1 MRLGTQRSVAEPMRA
16 VAHLLDRLSAGLN
29 RAALVG
35 AALAVALM
43 LAAAGWQVIAR
54 YLLNQ
59 PPIWTE
65 ELARFSMVW
74 GGLLGAS
81 CAFRYRLD
89 PTLFPEA
96 LAVKGARG
104 FAFTVFRAFGV
115 LCFALPILWFCF
127 FGPGANPARGYLARL
142 AGRQTETMDLPM
154 VVFGIAI
161 PLAFSL
167 ILLHVIADVAKAL
180 TQLRNTQ

>member
-1 MRLGTQRSVAEPMRA
+1 MRA
-16 VAHLLDRLSAGLN
+16 MAILLNRLSAGLN
-29 RAALVG
+29 RVALLG
-35 AALAVALM
+35 AALAVAIM

-81 CAFRYRLD
+81 CAFRLRRD
-89 PTLFPEA
+89 PTLFPGA
-96 LAVKGARG
+96 LNVTGARG
-104 FAFTVFRAFGV
+104 LLFTGLRSFGV
-115 LCFALPILWFCF
+115 LCFILPILWFSV

-161 PLAFSL
+161 PIAFTL
-167 ILLHVIADVAKAL
+167 ILLHVLADIAATL
-180 TQLRNTQ
+180 SNTRNDE

>member
-1 MRLGTQRSVAEPMRA
+1 MRA
-16 VAHLLDRLSAGLN
+16 VSITLNRLSDSLN
-29 RAALVG
+29 RVALVG
-35 AALAVALM
+35 AALAVAVM

-81 CAFRYRLD
+81 CAFRLRRD

-96 LAVKGARG
+96 LKATGARG
-104 FAFTVFRAFGV
+104 LVFTVLRSFGV
-115 LCFALPILWFCF
+115 LCFILPILWFSLL
-127 FGPGANPARGYLARL
+127 GSGADPARGYLARL

-154 VVFGIAI
+154 VVFGVAI
-161 PLAFSL
+161 PLAFAL
-167 ILLHVIADVAKAL
+167 ILLHVLADIASAL
-180 TQLRNTQ
+180 DNTRNDE

>member
-1 MRLGTQRSVAEPMRA
+1 MRA
-16 VAHLLDRLSAGLN
+16 VANLLDRLSGGLN
-29 RAALVG
+29 RVALLG

-43 LAAAGWQVIAR
+43 LFAAGWQVIAR

-74 GGLLGAS
+74 GGLLGAT
-81 CAFRYRLD
+81 CAFRFRSD

-96 LAVKGARG
+96 LKATGTRG
-104 FAFTVFRAFGV
+104 VAATLVRAFGV
-115 LCFALPILWFCF
+115 LCFILPILWFSF
-127 FGPGANPARGYLARL
+127 FGPGADPARGYLARL

-154 VVFGIAI
+154 VVFGVAI

-167 ILLHVIADVAKAL
+167 ILLHVLADITRAIAELKD
-180 TQLRNTQ
+180 TR

>member
-1 MRLGTQRSVAEPMRA
+1 MRA
-16 VAHLLDRLSAGLN
+16 VAITLNRLSDGLN
-29 RAALVG
+29 RLALVG
-35 AALAVALM
+35 AALAVAIM

-54 YLLNQ
+54 YLFNQ

-81 CAFRYRLD
+81 CAFRLRRD

-96 LAVKGARG
+96 LNATGARG
-104 FAFTVFRAFGV
+104 ALFTVLRSFGV
-115 LCFALPILWFCF
+115 LCFILPILWFSLL
-127 FGPGANPARGYLARL
+127 GPGADPARGYLARL

-161 PLAFSL
+161 PLAFTL
-167 ILLHVIADVAKAL
+167 ILLHVLADIVSAL
-180 TQLRNTQ
+180 SNTRNDE

>member
-1 MRLGTQRSVAEPMRA
+1 MRA
-16 VAHLLDRLSAGLN
+16 VANLLDRLSGGLN
-29 RAALVG
+29 RVALLG

-43 LAAAGWQVIAR
+43 LFAAGWQVIAR

-74 GGLLGAS
+74 GGLLGAT
-81 CAFRYRLD
+81 CAFRFRSD
-89 PTLFPEA
+89 PTLFPEVLKA
-96 LAVKGARG
+96 TGTRG
-104 FAFTVFRAFGV
+104 FAATLVRAFGV
-115 LCFALPILWFCF
+115 LCFILPILWFSF
-127 FGPGANPARGYLARL
+127 LGPGADPARGYLARL

-167 ILLHVIADVAKAL
+167 ILLHVLADIARAIAELKD
-180 TQLRNTQ
+180 TR

>member
-1 MRLGTQRSVAEPMRA
+1 MEQSGGALTVSAIADRLNWFSWRLNRLALLGATFSVAI
-16 VAHLLDRLSAGLN
+16 
-29 RAALVG
+29 
-35 AALAVALM
+35 M

-54 YLLNQ
+54 YILNQ

-81 CAFRYRLD
+81 CAYRFRRD
-89 PTLFPEA
+89 PNLFPDA
-96 LAVKGARG
+96 LETSGLRG
-104 FAFTVFRAFGV
+104 LVFSLIRSFGV
-115 LCFALPILWFCF
+115 LCFILPILWFSF
-127 FGPGANPARGYLARL
+127 LGLGADPARSYIARL

-161 PLAFSL
+161 PLAFAV
-167 ILLHVIADVAKAL
+167 ILFHVLADVATAL
-180 TQLRNTQ
+180 ANLRNRK

>member
-1 MRLGTQRSVAEPMRA
+1 MRA
-16 VAHLLDRLSAGLN
+16 ISNVLNGLSDSLN
-29 RAALVG
+29 RVALVG
-35 AALAVALM
+35 AALAVGLM

-81 CAFRYRLD
+81 CAYRLRRD
-89 PTLFPEA
+89 PTLFPNA
-96 LAVKGARG
+96 LEVTGLRG
-104 FAFTVFRAFGV
+104 LVFTLARAFGV
-115 LCFALPILWFCF
+115 LCFILPILWFSF
-127 FGPGANPARGYLARL
+127 FGPGTNLARGYLARL

-161 PLAFSL
+161 PIAFTL
-167 ILLHVIADVAKAL
+167 ILLHVLAEVATAIATVRDKP
-180 TQLRNTQ
+180 

>member
-1 MRLGTQRSVAEPMRA
+1 MRA
-16 VAHLLDRLSAGLN
+16 VADRLNRVSWGLN
-29 RAALVG
+29 RAALLG
-35 AALAVALM
+35 AALAVAVM

-81 CAFRYRLD
+81 CAYRLRRD
-89 PTLFPEA
+89 PTLFPDA
-96 LAVKGARG
+96 LQATGVRG
-104 FAFTVFRAFGV
+104 LVFSLIRSLGV
-115 LCFALPILWFCF
+115 LCFILPILWFSLL
-127 FGPGANPARGYLARL
+127 GPGGDPARGYLARL

-154 VVFGIAI
+154 TVFGIAI
-161 PLAFSL
+161 PLAFAV
-167 ILLHVIADVAKAL
+167 ILFHVLADIMTAL
-180 TQLRNTQ
+180 ANLEDEE

>member
-1 MRLGTQRSVAEPMRA
+1 MRA
-16 VAHLLDRLSAGLN
+16 VSDMLNKLSDGLN

-35 AALAVALM
+35 AVMAVAIM

-81 CAFRYRLD
+81 CAFRRRLD

-96 LAVKGARG
+96 LSAAGGKGLV
-104 FAFTVFRAFGV
+104 FTLFRAFGV
-115 LCFALPILWFCF
+115 CCFALPILWFSF

-161 PLAFSL
+161 PLAFTL
-167 ILLHVIADVAKAL
+167 ILLHVVADVARAL
-180 TQLRNTQ
+180 TESKELK

>member
-1 MRLGTQRSVAEPMRA
+1 MRA
-16 VAHLLDRLSAGLN
+16 VATQLGRLSNGLN
-29 RAALVG
+29 RIALLAAALS
-35 AALAVALM
+35 LAVM

-81 CAFRYRLD
+81 CAYRFRQD
-89 PTLFPEA
+89 PTLFPAA
-96 LAVKGARG
+96 LQAQGTRG
-104 FAFTVFRAFGV
+104 LIYLALRSFGV
-115 LCFALPILWFCF
+115 LCFILPILWFSI
-127 FGPGANPARGYLARL
+127 FGPGGDASRGYIARL

-154 VVFGIAI
+154 TVFGVAI
-161 PLAFSL
+161 PIAFTL
-167 ILLHVIADVAKAL
+167 ILVHVLADIATAL
-180 TQLRNTQ
+180 SNLRNEK

>member
-1 MRLGTQRSVAEPMRA
+1 MRA
-16 VAHLLDRLSAGLN
+16 VANLLDRISNGVN
-29 RAALVG
+29 RLALVG
-35 AALAVALM
+35 AALAVAVM

-54 YLLNQ
+54 YFLNQ

-81 CAFRYRLD
+81 CAYRFRRD

-96 LAVKGARG
+96 LNAHGVRG
-104 FAFTVFRAFGV
+104 LVFTTIRSMGV
-115 LCFALPILWFCF
+115 LCFILPILWFSL
-127 FGPGANPARGYLARL
+127 FGPGADPARGYLARL

-161 PLAFSL
+161 PLAFTL
-167 ILLHVIADVAKAL
+167 ILLHVLADLTAAL
-180 TQLRNTQ
+180 SNMRRKE

>member
-1 MRLGTQRSVAEPMRA
+1 MRA
-16 VAHLLDRLSAGLN
+16 VAQALDRLSGGVN

-35 AALAVALM
+35 AALAVAVM
-43 LAAAGWQVIAR
+43 LFAAGWQVIAR

-74 GGLLGAS
+74 GGLLGAT
-81 CAFRYRLD
+81 CAYRFRSD

-96 LAVKGARG
+96 LAATGTRG
-104 FAFTVFRAFGV
+104 LVATLVRAFGV
-115 LCFALPILWFCF
+115 SCFILPILWFSA
-127 FGPGANPARGYLARL
+127 FGPGADPARGYLARL

-154 VVFGIAI
+154 VFFGIAI
-161 PLAFSL
+161 PLAFTL
-167 ILLHVIADVAKAL
+167 ILVHVLADIARAIADLKDP
-180 TQLRNTQ
+180 R

>member
-1 MRLGTQRSVAEPMRA
+1 MRA
-16 VAHLLDRLSAGLN
+16 VSDLLNRLSHGLN
-29 RAALVG
+29 RVALVG
-35 AALAVALM
+35 AALAVAVM

-54 YLLNQ
+54 YLLHQ
-59 PPIWTE
+59 PPVWTE

-81 CAFRYRLD
+81 CAFRQRLD

-96 LAVKGARG
+96 LAKSGVRG
-104 FAFTVFRAFGV
+104 LVFTLIRAFGV
-115 LCFALPILWFCF
+115 LCFAIPILWFSF

-161 PLAFSL
+161 PLAFAL
-167 ILLHVIADVAKAL
+167 ILLHVLADIAKAL
-180 TQLRNTQ
+180 TQVREVK

>member
-1 MRLGTQRSVAEPMRA
+1 MRA
-16 VAHLLDRLSAGLN
+16 VATTLGRLSDALN
-29 RAALVG
+29 RAALLG
-35 AALAVALM
+35 AVLAVALM
-43 LAAAGWQVIAR
+43 LLAAGWQVIAR

-81 CAFRYRLD
+81 CAFRLRRD

-96 LAVKGARG
+96 LAASGARG
-104 FAFTVFRAFGV
+104 LAFTLIRAVGV
-115 LCFALPILWFCF
+115 LCFALPILWFSF
-127 FGPGANPARGYLARL
+127 LGLGADPSRSYLARL

-154 VVFGIAI
+154 VVFGAAI
-161 PLAFSL
+161 PLAFAL
-167 ILLHVIADVAKAL
+167 ILLHVLADVARAV
-180 TQLRNTQ
+180 TEFRGPR

>member
-1 MRLGTQRSVAEPMRA
+1 MRA
-16 VAHLLDRLSAGLN
+16 ISDRLNRVSWGLN
-29 RAALVG
+29 RVALLG
-35 AALAVALM
+35 AALAVAVM

-81 CAFRYRLD
+81 CAYRLRRD
-89 PTLFPEA
+89 PTLFPDA
-96 LAVKGARG
+96 LQATGAQG
-104 FAFTVFRAFGV
+104 LVFSLIRSLGV
-115 LCFALPILWFCF
+115 LCFILPILWFSLL
-127 FGPGANPARGYLARL
+127 GPGGDPARGYLARL

-154 VVFGIAI
+154 TVFGIAI
-161 PLAFSL
+161 PLAFAV
-167 ILLHVIADVAKAL
+167 ILFHVLADIMTAL
-180 TQLRNTQ
+180 ANLGDEE

>member
-1 MRLGTQRSVAEPMRA
+1 MRA
-16 VAHLLDRLSAGLN
+16 VANLLDRLSGGLN
-29 RAALVG
+29 RVALLG

-43 LAAAGWQVIAR
+43 LFAAGWQVIAR

-74 GGLLGAS
+74 GGLLGAT
-81 CAFRYRLD
+81 CAFRFRSD

-96 LAVKGARG
+96 LKATGPRG
-104 FAFTVFRAFGV
+104 FAATLTRAFGV
-115 LCFALPILWFCF
+115 LCFILPILWFSF
-127 FGPGANPARGYLARL
+127 LGPGADPARGYLARL

-167 ILLHVIADVAKAL
+167 ILLHVLADIARAITELKD
-180 TQLRNTQ
+180 TR

>member
-1 MRLGTQRSVAEPMRA
+1 MRA
-16 VAHLLDRLSAGLN
+16 VASLLDRLSGGLN
-29 RAALVG
+29 RAALIG
-35 AALAVALM
+35 AALAVAIM
-43 LAAAGWQVIAR
+43 LFAAGWQVIAR

-74 GGLLGAS
+74 GGLLGAT
-81 CAFRYRLD
+81 CAFRFRSD

-96 LAVKGARG
+96 LKATGGRG
-104 FAFTVFRAFGV
+104 LVFTLVRAFGV
-115 LCFALPILWFCF
+115 LCFILPILWFCV

-154 VVFGIAI
+154 IVFGVAI
-161 PLAFSL
+161 PLAFTL
-167 ILLHVIADVAKAL
+167 ILLHVLADIARAIADLKEP
-180 TQLRNTQ
+180 R

>member
-1 MRLGTQRSVAEPMRA
+1 MRA
-16 VAHLLDRLSAGLN
+16 VALTLNRISDGLN
-29 RAALVG
+29 RLALVG
-35 AALAVALM
+35 ASLAVAIM

-54 YLLNQ
+54 YLFNQ

-81 CAFRYRLD
+81 CAFRLRRD

-96 LAVKGARG
+96 LTATGARG
-104 FAFTVFRAFGV
+104 ALFTVLRSFGAM
-115 LCFALPILWFCF
+115 CFILPILWFSLL
-127 FGPGANPARGYLARL
+127 GPGADPARGYLARL

-161 PLAFSL
+161 PLAFAL
-167 ILLHVIADVAKAL
+167 ILLHVLADIASAL
-180 TQLRNTQ
+180 TTTRNDE

>member
-1 MRLGTQRSVAEPMRA
+1 MRA
-16 VAHLLDRLSAGLN
+16 ISDTINRLSWGLN
-29 RAALVG
+29 RVALVG

-59 PPIWTE
+59 PPTWTE

-81 CAFRYRLD
+81 CAYRFQRD
-89 PTLFPEA
+89 PNLFPNA
-96 LAVKGARG
+96 LQARG
-104 FAFTVFRAFGV
+104 VRGLVFTLVRSFGV
-115 LCFALPILWFCF
+115 LCFVLPILWFSF
-127 FGPGANPARGYLARL
+127 FGPGVNPARGYLARL

-161 PLAFSL
+161 PLAFTL
-167 ILLHVIADVAKAL
+167 ILFHVLADIVTAL
-180 TQLRNTQ
+180 SNLGNDE

>member
-1 MRLGTQRSVAEPMRA
+1 MRA
-16 VAHLLDRLSAGLN
+16 VANLLDRLSGGLN
-29 RAALVG
+29 RVALLG

-43 LAAAGWQVIAR
+43 LFAAGWQVIAR

-74 GGLLGAS
+74 GGLLGAT
-81 CAFRYRLD
+81 CAFRFRSD

-96 LAVKGARG
+96 LKATGTRG
-104 FAFTVFRAFGV
+104 FAATLVRAFGV
-115 LCFALPILWFCF
+115 LCFILPILWFSF
-127 FGPGANPARGYLARL
+127 LGPGADPARGYLARL

-167 ILLHVIADVAKAL
+167 ILLHVLADIARAIAELKD
-180 TQLRNTQ
+180 TR